1 MPIEETW
8 LTDVVGSAIG
18 ALKNRELAIDVG
30 ANKGDWTIELA
41 DTFDK
46 VIAVEPDR
54 RNPLADKVDD
64 LDSVEVVWGA
74 LWFEPG
80 EVVLYKRPSPDQ
92 NSLLEHHPIGAG
104 ACGAAPVIEK
114 EIVPGYTLPGVAP
127 NGADFVKIDVE
138 GAEAEILSAC
148 DEDSG
153 IWNRTVFVVECH
165 DTFDD
170 VSAHLV
176 RLGKTVVRVPH
187 PSVSAHRCH
196 CWAIGLPS

>member
-18 ALKNRELAIDVG
+18 SLGERSLAIDVG
-30 ANKGDWTIELA
+30 ANKGDWAIELA
-41 DTFDK
+41 RTFTK

-54 RNPLADKVDD
+54 RNPLVGNV
-64 LDSVEVVWGA
+64 SGIENISVVWGA

-92 NSLLEHHPIGAG
+92 NSLLEQHPIGG
-104 ACGAAPVIEK
+104 SSCEPAPVTDK
-114 EIVPGYTLPGVAP
+114 EVVPGYTLPGVAP

-148 DEDSG
+148 SG
-153 IWNRTVFVVECH
+153 KDGLWARTVFVVECH
-165 DTFDD
+165 DTFDE
-170 VSAHLV
+170 VSANLV
-176 RLGKTVVRVPH
+176 RLGKMVVRVPH
-187 PSVSAHRCH
+187 PSVSAHRGH
-196 CWAIGLPS
+196 CWAIGLT